1 MKVYDWIVIIGFI
14 ILFGW
19 CIIVNNKYSTLQE
32 DYNILKNDKEYIID
46 SINRENI
53 KIKEIV
59 KSLEDTLSKVNSE
72 LEKNF
77 DKIEIVKKEEFT
89 ISNSFS
95 ESTIL
100 LKENLLCTDL

>member
-1 MKVYDWIVIIGFI
+1 MRVYDWIVIIGFV

-19 CIIVNNKYSTLQE
+19 CVIVNNKYSTLQE
-32 DYNILKNDKEYIID
+32 NYNILKNDKEYIID
-46 SINRENI
+46 SLNKENAET
-53 KIKEIV
+53 KEII
-59 KSLEDTLSKVNSE
+59 KSLEDTLDKVNSKIE
-72 LEKNF
+72 EESS
-77 DKIEIVKKEEFT
+77 KIEIVEKEEFT

>member
-1 MKVYDWIVIIGFI
+1 MRVYDWIVIIGFV

-46 SINRENI
+46 SLNKENAET
-53 KIKEIV
+53 KEII
-59 KSLEDTLSKVNSE
+59 KSLEDTLDKVNSKIE
-72 LEKNF
+72 EESS
-77 DKIEIVKKEEFT
+77 KIEIVEKEEFT